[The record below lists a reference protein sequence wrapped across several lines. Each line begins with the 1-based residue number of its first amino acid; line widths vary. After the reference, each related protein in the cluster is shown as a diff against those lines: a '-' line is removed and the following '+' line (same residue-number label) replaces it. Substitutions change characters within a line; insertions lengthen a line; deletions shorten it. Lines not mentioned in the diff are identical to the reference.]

1 MLDDF
6 LHQVIFVQT
15 RIHTDEKGRKM
26 SKIIEIFC
34 ILLRKQ
40 LAQTLM
46 GIHRVSY
53 TNLTSLFF
61 FPDITLEDKNEN
73 L

>member
-15 RIHTDEKGRKM
+15 GTHTDEKGRKM

-34 ILLRKQ
+34 VLLRKQ

-46 GIHRVSY
+46 GIHRVYY
-53 TNLTSLFF
+53 TNLTSLFLFF
-61 FPDITLEDKNEN
+61 FPDITRG
-73 L
+73 